1 MVGIIYISDLR
12 GCPFIQRYIDALEEK
27 NEDYKILIW
36 NRESKVTGINRSNK
50 LVEFSFYQDTRNSKF
65 AKVDGFLRYSKFLHH
80 EIKKNRFDKLIV
92 LCTLT
97 GVLIADLLLG
107 KYRDKYIFDI
117 RDASYEKF
125 SLFKKI
131 EQRLVNNSRF
141 TTISSDGFLS
151 ILPESNKYVFCPN
164 LRWEDICNASKA
176 ECSFRKKKRGD
187 KLNFVYIGAVRQY
200 DNVKKIVDAFAHD
213 ERFEVY
219 FHGAGDE
226 GYHDMVEYVEENQYT
241 NIHFTGRYSN
251 DQKMVLLEKADI
263 LNNFY
268 ASTYDMRYANT
279 NKYLDAVI
287 YHIPLVSN
295 LETHDGTK
303 SVEEQ
308 IGISYLNVISPDS
321 LYEDYFSI
329 DEVIFNEACANAL
342 RRNITYD
349 KIVTKKIREFLEN

>member
-12 GCPFIQRYIDALEEK
+12 GCPFIQRYIDVLDEK

-50 LVEFSFYQDTRNSKF
+50 LIEFSFYQDTRNSKF
-65 AKVDGFLRYSKFLHH
+65 VKINGFLRYSKFLHH
-80 EIKKNRFDKLIV
+80 EIKNNRFDKLIV

-107 KYRDKYIFDI
+107 EYRYKYIFDI
-117 RDASYEKF
+117 RDASYENF
-125 SLFKKI
+125 PLFKKI
-131 EQRLVNNSRF
+131 ERGLIDNSYF
-141 TTISSDGFLS
+141 TTISSDGFLD

-164 LRWEDICNASKA
+164 LRSEDIYNAEKDES
-176 ECSFRKKKRGD
+176 SFLKKKKGE

-200 DNVKKIVDAFAHD
+200 DNIKRIVDAFAGD

-226 GYHDMVEYVEENQYT
+226 GYHDMVEYVEGKKYT

-251 DQKMVLLEKADI
+251 DQKMALLKKADI

-279 NKYLDAVI
+279 NKYLDAMI

-295 LETHDGTK
+295 LETHDGIR

-308 IGISYLNVISPDS
+308 IGISYLNVLSPDS
-321 LYEDYFSI
+321 LYEDYFAI
-329 DEVIFNEACANAL
+329 DEVMFNEACVTAL
-342 RRNITYD
+342 GRNIKQD
-349 KIVTKKIREFLEN
+349 KDVTSKIRNFLEN